1 MKNSCC
7 PTLCMILALA
17 ISAGAHS
24 GGRLYPIAELT
35 DEMLEKI
42 QLHDGSADEWYDL
55 VGEPTMSLVDFR
67 TYGNKLP
74 DPSDLDFRIWLAWRD
89 DPDRLYV
96 AFLGSDD
103 VYIEP
108 GGSHWHGFDG
118 ELILSVD
125 GDHSGGG
132 GYMNLSFDEAEI
144 VWGEA
149 QQYGALPRTGRG
161 DPALY
166 SYFTSSTPFGDGMGY
181 SIDFSEDSWTVF
193 PPYGDVGGDVVSEN
207 PIIKVI
213 ELYVTPF
220 DRWLGYHSR
229 PEDVVVSDL
238 TAGGVIGFALV
249 VNETDEM
256 GGFFS
261 LAPEA
266 VRTEDAESDVLFHY
280 RADLYLDGLL
290 LPADPTGPQDGS
302 AVESMT
308 WGRIKASLDM
318 R

>member
-1 MKNSCC
+1 MKNRGCAVLFLVLSL
-7 PTLCMILALA
+7 T

-24 GGRLYPIAELT
+24 GDRLFPIPELT
-35 DEMLEKI
+35 DEMLERV
-42 QLHDGSADEWYDL
+42 QLDDGSAEEWYDL
-55 VGEPTMSLVDFR
+55 VGEPFMSLVDFR
-67 TYGNKLP
+67 TYGDKLP
-74 DPSDLDFRIWLAWRD
+74 DPSDLDFRIWLAWHD
-89 DPDRLYV
+89 DPDRLYA

-108 GGSHWHGFDG
+108 RHWLGHDG

-149 QQYGALPRTGRG
+149 QQYGALPRTGSGR
-161 DPALY
+161 PALY
-166 SYFTSSTPFGDGMGY
+166 SYFTASTARGSGMGY
-181 SIDFSEDSWTVF
+181 TVEISADSWMVF

-220 DRWLGYHSR
+220 DRWLGYDSR

-238 TAGGVIGFALV
+238 TAGEVIGFALV

-266 VRTEDAESDVLFHY
+266 VRTEDADSDVLFHY
-280 RADLYLDGLL
+280 RADVYLDGLL
-290 LPADPTGPQDGS
+290 LPADPTDPQEGS
-302 AVESMT
+302 AVESVT
-308 WGRIKASLDM
+308 WGRIKASLEM
-318 R
+318 E

>member
-7 PTLCMILALA
+7 AILCLVLPLA

-24 GGRLYPIAELT
+24 GDRLFPIPELT
-35 DEMLEKI
+35 GEMLEKI
-42 QLHDGSADEWYDL
+42 QLDDGSAEEWYDL
-55 VGEPTMSLVDFR
+55 VGEPAMSLVDFR
-67 TYGNKLP
+67 RGGALP
-74 DPSDLDFRIWLAWRD
+74 DPSDLDFRIWLAWHD
-89 DPDRLYV
+89 DPARLYV

-108 GGSHWHGFDG
+108 DGSHWHEIEG

-132 GYMNLSFDEAEI
+132 GYMNLSFDEAER

-161 DPALY
+161 APGLY
-166 SYFTSSTPFGDGMGY
+166 SYFTSSTPFGNGMSY
-181 SIDFSEDSWTVF
+181 SIDLSADSWMVF

-220 DRWLGYHSR
+220 DRWLGYDSR
-229 PEDVVVSDL
+229 PEEVVVSDL
-238 TAGGVIGFALV
+238 TAGDVIGFAIV
-249 VNETDEM
+249 VNDSDDKE
-256 GGFFS
+256 GYFS

-266 VRTEDAESDVLFHY
+266 VRTEDADSDVLFHY
-280 RADLYLDGLL
+280 RADVYLDGLL
-290 LPADPTGPQDGS
+290 LPANPADPQGGT
-302 AVESMT
+302 AVESVT
-308 WGRIKASLDM
+308 WGRIKAALDM
-318 R
+318 E